1 MVHFVNNSPIIANR
15 NEIRVYVQA
24 NMQVDS
30 ITCSLTRTG
39 IPPKNP
45 TLSELKLII
54 FLFFVNCQCI
64 LMAMVLSS

>member
-15 NEIRVYVQA
+15 NEIRAYVQA

-39 IPPKNP
+39 IPPKNC
-45 TLSELKLII
+45 ELQLLITDTI
-54 FLFFVNCQCI
+54 VLFDNKH
-64 LMAMVLSS
+64 LL